1 MTIQHDVATGPF
13 DPIGLQVL
21 RSRLQ
26 AVAEEGAIT
35 IERTAISPVIS
46 ESRDYSCTLLEAN
59 GDLIVAGGAISHHF
73 GICGHAVRAVL
84 ATHGDSVAPGDV
96 FFCNDPHNGGGLH
109 AQDVVI
115 QLPVFVDGELVAWVA
130 NSGHMLDMGGMVF
143 GSWSPDATDCYQE
156 ALRMPPVRLF
166 RQGVEQTD
174 VWQII
179 RTNVRVPD
187 VVEMDLRG
195 LVAGCEVARDKL
207 VDIARGMG
215 RRQLLDGIGEL
226 RRRAEQEMRRRIS
239 QLADGVYRYTAWTEW
254 HDELYE
260 IPCAMTVSAD
270 TLHFD
275 FTGAPAQTAHFFN
288 TKPHIITAQIV
299 GDGSDVLTPDIPL
312 SQGMFNPVTVYCP
325 PNSIVNSNPPAP
337 IASAHIDVSL
347 TASMAA
353 HQCLMLAIAAG
364 SSEVARLLT
373 GPVAPSAMAIQTW
386 AYTTPQGFPD
396 GWMMLD
402 GAMAGTAAAY
412 DRDGTDLCN
421 FMVARKPILEAIDVE
436 MLEAWYPVLVD
447 FKRIRPGAFGAG
459 RFRGGAGCNMSFRP
473 YGVGSVVGQLLAVRE
488 HLPLNGSGGGRP
500 GSVSEFVV
508 RSAAGEERPL
518 PGKSGAVVVAE
529 GESIEFRIG
538 SAGGHGDPLEREPAA
553 VARDVR
559 LSRLTEAD
567 ALAVYGVVVVEGGV
581 DAAATERTRAGCLRE
596 RLAAARPATAPRA
609 VPAHEGDRERA
620 AQPLYPGVER
630 RGSTAFARASGAV
643 LAHAP
648 DPWTAGCPVLETPL
662 YGSLVERGY
671 LDPVTGHLL
680 LVEAVPAGSACSVVT
695 SPAHWTGA
703 RTDS

>member
-1 MTIQHDVATGPF
+1 MTLANATDAGPF

-84 ATHGDSVAPGDV
+84 ATHGETIADGDV

-115 QLPVFVDGELVAWVA
+115 MLPVFVDGELVTWVA

-156 ALRMPPVRLF
+156 ALRLPPVRLF
-166 RQGVEQTD
+166 RQGAEQTD

-187 VVEMDLRG
+187 IVEMDLRG

-207 VDIARGMG
+207 AGIAAGMG
-215 RRQLLDGIGEL
+215 RQRLLDGIGEL
-226 RRRAEQEMRRRIS
+226 RDRAEQEMRRRVA
-239 QLADGVYRYTAWTEW
+239 QLADGVYRYTAWVEW
-254 HDELYE
+254 YDELHE
-260 IPCAMTVSAD
+260 IPCEMTVDGD

-275 FTGAPAQTAHFFN
+275 FTGAPAQTTHFFN

-364 SSEVARLLT
+364 ESEVARLLT

-402 GAMAGTAAAY
+402 GAMAGAAAAY

-459 RFRGGAGCNMSFRP
+459 RYRGGAGCNMRFQP
-473 YGVGSVVGQLLAVRE
+473 YGTGAVVGQLLAVRE

-500 GSVSEFVV
+500 GSVSEFVL
-508 RSAAGEERPL
+508 RTAAGEEKPL
-518 PGKSGAVVVAE
+518 PGKSGAVVVSE

-538 SAGGHGDPLEREPAA
+538 SAGGHGDPLLRDPAA

-559 LSRLTEAD
+559 LTRLTERE
-567 ALAVYGVVVVEGGV
+567 ALAAYGVVIAGGEA
-581 DAAATERTRAGCLRE
+581 DEEATARARE
-596 RLAAARPATAPRA
+596 SQLAKRLSAARPAAAPRDA
-609 VPAHEGDRERA
+609 PAREGDRESA
-620 AQPLYPGVER
+620 ARLLYPGVEC
-630 RGSTAFARASGAV
+630 RGSTAFARVSGAV

-662 YGSLVERGY
+662 HGSLVERSY
-671 LDPVTGHLL
+671 LDPRTGHLL
-680 LVEAVPAGSACSVVT
+680 MVEAVPAGAECSML
-695 SPAHWTGA
+695 SNPRHWSA
-703 RTDS
+703 RTP

>member
-1 MTIQHDVATGPF
+1 MTNTGL
-13 DPIGLQVL
+13 DPIELQVL

-35 IERTAISPVIS
+35 IERTAISPIIS

-73 GICGHAVRAVL
+73 GICGHAVRATL
-84 ATHGDSVAPGDV
+84 ATHGESVAPGDV

-109 AQDVVI
+109 AQDVVV

-156 ALRMPPVRLF
+156 ALRLPPVRLF
-166 RQGVEQTD
+166 RQGEEQTD

-179 RTNVRVPD
+179 RTNVRTPD

-207 VDIARGMG
+207 VGIARLTG
-215 RRQLLDGIGEL
+215 REHLLDGIGEL
-226 RRRAEQEMRRRIS
+226 RRRAEREMRRRIT
-239 QLADGVYRYTAWTEW
+239 QLADGVYRYTGWTEW
-254 HDELYE
+254 YDERYE
-260 IPCAMTVSAD
+260 IPCTMTVAGD

-275 FTGAPAQTAHFFN
+275 FSGAPGQTNHFFN

-299 GDGSDVLTPDIPL
+299 GDGSDVLTHDIPL
-312 SQGMFNPVTVYCP
+312 SQGMFNPVTVHCP
-325 PNSIVNSNPPAP
+325 ANSIVNSNPPAP
-337 IASAHIDVSL
+337 VASAHIDVSL

-353 HQCLMLAIAAG
+353 HQCIMLAVAAG
-364 SSEVARLLT
+364 SSDVARLLT

-386 AYTTPQGFPD
+386 AYTTPQGYPD

-421 FMVARKPILEAIDVE
+421 FIVARKPILEAIDVE

-459 RFRGGAGCNMSFRP
+459 RFRGGSGCNMQFGP
-473 YGVGSVVGQLLAVRE
+473 YGVDAVVGQLLAVRE
-488 HLPLNGSGGGRP
+488 HLPPNGSGGGRP
-500 GSVSEFVV
+500 GSVSEFVL
-508 RSAAGEERPL
+508 RSGAGEERAL
-518 PGKSGAVVVAE
+518 PGKSGAVVVSA

-538 SAGGHGDPLEREPAA
+538 SAGGHGDPLDRDPDA

-559 LSRLTEAD
+559 LTRLTEAE
-567 ALAVYGVVVVEGGV
+567 ALAVYGVAIV
-581 DAAATERTRAGCLRE
+581 DGAIDAERTARTRATLLRE
-596 RLAAARPATAPRA
+596 RLDAARPPSRPRSAPA
-609 VPAHEGDRERA
+609 NEGDRERP
-620 AQPLYPGVER
+620 AQTIYPGVDQ
-630 RGSTAFARASGAV
+630 RGGTAFARASGVV

-648 DPWTAGCPVLETPL
+648 DVWTDGCPVLEQPL
-662 YGSLVERGY
+662 GGAVVERSY
-671 LDPVTGHLL
+671 LDPVTGRLL
-680 LVEAVPAGSACSVVT
+680 LVEAVPAGAACSVVS
-695 SPAHWTGA
+695 SPRRWTEA
-703 RTDS
+703 ASV